1 MAHHYGASRSYL
13 ADEMSRFEHEIGH
26 DPVYSA
32 PPPPLRPPPHLSL
45 SVPLMGVPGP
55 SVAMPMPANRITD
68 EEQRKWQANYSEG
81 VEKQKKRNKKAMR
94 TAGGVVWSDPSL
106 LEWDKDDFRVFC
118 GNLGNEVTDDQ
129 LARAF
134 NHYSSFQK
142 AKVIRDK
149 RTRKTRGFGFISFS
163 DGHDYLKALKEMNG
177 KYIGNR
183 PVKLTKS
190 IWKDRNIDTVK
201 KKTKEKKKLGYKV

>member
-1 MAHHYGASRSYL
+1 MAHYGGSRGYL
-13 ADEMSRFEHEIGH
+13 TDEMSRFEREIGH
-26 DPVYSA
+26 DQGYSSG
-32 PPPPLRPPPHLSL
+32 PPIHPPHLSMPV
-45 SVPLMGVPGP
+45 SLMGVAGASAP
-55 SVAMPMPANRITD
+55 MPTPANRITD

-81 VEKQKKRNKKAMR
+81 VEKQKKKNKKALR
-94 TAGGVVWSDPSL
+94 TAGGSSWSDPSL

-118 GNLGNEVTDDQ
+118 GNLGNEVTDDT

-149 RTRKTRGFGFISFS
+149 RTRKTRGFGFISFA

-190 IWKDRNIDTVK
+190 VWKDRNIDVVK

>member
-1 MAHHYGASRSYL
+1 
-13 ADEMSRFEHEIGH
+13 MSRFEREIGH
-26 DPVYSA
+26 DQGYGSG
-32 PPPPLRPPPHLSL
+32 PPIHPPHLSMRASAPIPTL
-45 SVPLMGVPGP
+45 
-55 SVAMPMPANRITD
+55 ANRITD

-81 VEKQKKRNKKAMR
+81 VEKEQESSPSGGWIVVERSQSFGMGQRFQKLTNLNFQQ
-94 TAGGVVWSDPSL
+94 PL
-106 LEWDKDDFRVFC
+106 YDFRVFC
-118 GNLGNEVTDDQ
+118 GNLGNEVTDDT

-149 RTRKTRGFGFISFS
+149 RTRKTRGFGFISFA

-190 IWKDRNIDTVK
+190 VWKDRNIDERE
-201 KKTKEKKKLGYKV
+201 KEAWL